1 MNPAKGSWN
10 TLLLLS
16 LLLCPICISLDTIT
30 PDQPLKDGQLLLS
43 NQKTFALGFF
53 NPGNSSYRYV
63 GIWYKQITEQTVVW
77 VANINNPLNDTS
89 GVLSINGKGNL
100 ELHTQNQT
108 IPLWSTNV
116 SFSVSSTNNSMA

>member
-1 MNPAKGSWN
+1 MEYIAA
-10 TLLLLS
+10 S
-16 LLLCPICISLDTIT
+16 LLLVCPICIPFDTIT
-30 PDQPLKDGQLLLS
+30 PNQPLNDGQLLLS

-53 NPGNSSYRYV
+53 NPDNSSYRYV
-63 GIWYKQITEQTVVW
+63 GIWYKQITEQTVVC
-77 VANINNPLNDTS
+77 VANRNNPLNDTF

-100 ELHTQNQT
+100 ELHTQNKI